1 MTPTTTFLSTYP
13 PRPPRRCVV
22 VWSRKRLCS
31 PLRLK

>member
-22 VWSRKRLCS
+22 VWSRKRASALLS
-31 PLRLK
+31 G